1 MSLNAPFEWV
11 ILLLLFLFGL
21 RFLCLALLGL
31 LFGAF
36 LFFFDL
42 LLSGLI
48 YRLLVFFFLGQY
60 FVICLIDKLSQ
71 INHRVNDSVDHKV
84 LVVTDWVGK
93 LQLLLL
99 ASFQI
104 VEQLIGVKLFI
115 KNKWLLL
122 YFFFNNSFLRSS
134 LKDFILL
141 LNSVNNFLWNGLE

>member
-1 MSLNAPFEWV
+1 MSLNAPFKRV

-21 RFLCLALLGL
+21 YFLCLALLSL

-48 YRLLVFFFLGQY
+48 DRLLVFFFLGQY

-84 LVVTDWVGK
+84 FVVTNWVGK

-115 KNKWLLL
+115 KSKWLLL
-122 YFFFNNSFLRSS
+122 NFFFNNSFLRSS
-134 LKDFILL
+134 LEDFILL
-141 LNSVNNFLWNGLE
+141 LIRVNNFLWNGLE

>member
-1 MSLNAPFEWV
+1 MSLNAPFERV

-21 RFLCLALLGL
+21 RFLCFPLLGL

-48 YRLLVFFFLGQY
+48 YRLLIFFFLGQY

-84 LVVTDWVGK
+84 FVVTDWVGK

-115 KNKWLLL
+115 KSKWLLL
-122 YFFFNNSFLRSS
+122 NFFFNNSFLRSS
-134 LKDFILL
+134 LEDFILL
-141 LNSVNNFLWNGLE
+141 LNSVNNFLWNGFE